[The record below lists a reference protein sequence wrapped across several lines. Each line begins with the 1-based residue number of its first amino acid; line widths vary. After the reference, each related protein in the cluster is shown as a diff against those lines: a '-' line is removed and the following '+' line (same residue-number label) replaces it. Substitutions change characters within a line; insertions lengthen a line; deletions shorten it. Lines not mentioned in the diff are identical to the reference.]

1 MKIRFKSAHA
11 PAFSLTETVI
21 AMGVIAVLV
30 TAFVVTFGAAGDA
43 IKRSIDMSEVQK
55 VSTAL
60 HSELHTLRNEES
72 KKYASANPFNK
83 AFEWLQKGS
92 SEKNAVVIYTYRGD
106 LKQLRPDGSF
116 KPLKTADVVP
126 GQGSITCMGVR
137 LASDPLLKEDLAARV
152 DSIFVCRLRQLVWDE
167 QKGSWSV
174 SNSKGISSPYGGE
187 LISNANDFYCKD
199 AKSKQPWGGELSM
212 QAEFWTVASVND
224 QTLKHLYSNKAPKPI
239 FVTNLAVRR

>member
-1 MKIRFKSAHA
+1 MKISFKSTQAR
-11 PAFSLTETVI
+11 AFSLTETVI

-43 IKRSIDMSEVQK
+43 IKRSIDMSELQK

-60 HSELHTLRNEES
+60 HAEMHTMRNDEA
-72 KKYASANPFNK
+72 KKYSSGNPFNK
-83 AFEWLQKGS
+83 AFDWLQKGD
-92 SEKNAVVIYTYRGD
+92 SERNAVVIYTYRGD
-106 LKQLRPDGSF
+106 LKQLRPDGTF

-167 QKGSWSV
+167 QKGNWVV
-174 SNSKGISSPYGGE
+174 SRSKGITSPYGGE
-187 LISNANDFYCKD
+187 TIASPDEFYSKD
-199 AKSKQPWGGELSM
+199 AKTKQPWGGEIAM
-212 QAEFWTVASVND
+212 QAEFWTVTSVND
-224 QTLKHLYSNKAPKPI
+224 QTLKHLFGNKSPKPI
-239 FVTNLAVRR
+239 FVTNMAVRR